1 VNDRAAVTDCA
12 RSTSATAGSTAR
24 LVVVELKR
32 DLDLGPED
40 VAALDLFIEDR
51 PEVGVFLSRAWLSGF
66 FADPPAGTEP
76 WLVLFR
82 DGGQLRGVAPV
93 AVRHTLAHVR
103 VGLLGGGLGSDR
115 VDLLAARG
123 FEAVCA
129 DTFLSW
135 LGETFG
141 RRGFVLEL
149 RDVPVE
155 SPLWG
160 AVHRVNAERSLGLA
174 LQPRDVHTLPSLDL
188 AELWSSS
195 IDRESQLWHSR
206 SLDKHRRWLE
216 RRGCVRV
223 DMVKD
228 LDDVVEAFGTLTGLL
243 HARWS
248 NSTSGSA
255 LDDPRAARFHR
266 HVLPLLLREQ
276 RLKLLRLSV
285 DARTVAVFYGLATGG
300 WWGYYF
306 AGYDREWAGRIHLG
320 QLTLAAAIDRASQEG
335 ATEFD
340 FLKGEERVKYLWPV
354 RARATLSADIYSAHA
369 TAQLARAAAATRDAA
384 AALAKSARHLCST
397 R

>member
-1 VNDRAAVTDCA
+1 MTERAAVTDPA
-12 RSTSATAGSTAR
+12 RPGPPALSGSTAR
-24 LVVVELKR
+24 LVVELKP
-32 DLDLGPED
+32 DLDLRPED
-40 VAALDLFIEDR
+40 VAALDCLIDGR
-51 PEVGVFLSRAWLSGF
+51 PDVGVFLSRAWLSGF
-66 FADPPAGTEP
+66 FADPPAGVEP
-76 WLVLFR
+76 ALVLFR
-82 DGGQLRGVAPV
+82 ESGHLRGVVPI
-93 AVRHTLAHVR
+93 AVRRTFTHLR

-123 FEAVCA
+123 FEAACA
-129 DTFLSW
+129 DTFLAW
-135 LGETFG
+135 LGHAFG
-141 RRGFVLEL
+141 RRAFVLGL

-160 AVHRVNAERSLGLA
+160 AVHRVNAERSWRLA

-195 IDRESQLWHSR
+195 LERESRVGHVR

-216 RRGCVRV
+216 RRGTVRIDV
-223 DMVKD
+223 LED
-228 LDDVVEAFGTLTGLL
+228 LDEVMDAFETLTRLL

-248 NSTSGSA
+248 GSEGGSA
-255 LDDPRAARFHR
+255 LDQPRTARFHR
-266 HVLPLLLREQ
+266 HVLPLLLREGW
-276 RLKLLRLSV
+276 LKLIRLSV
-285 DARTVAVFYGLATGG
+285 DGRTVGVFYGLASGG

-340 FLKGEERVKYLWPV
+340 FLKGAERVKYLWPV

-369 TAQLARAAAATRDAA
+369 GAQLARAAAATRDAA
-384 AALAKSARHLCST
+384 VALAKAARHLCS